1 MQNKYKL
8 VLASASPR
16 RKEILS
22 YLDIPFTV
30 MSSNIEE
37 VTDKT
42 LPSEV
47 VVDLAKIKAED
58 ISKKINDT
66 NTVLIAAD
74 TIVVYKNEI
83 LGKPKDIQEAKDTL
97 IKLSGDSH
105 EVLTGVCIILGEEI
119 HTFYVE
125 TKVKFKTVNEFELN
139 LYLDSKDSLDKAGS
153 YGIQGQA
160 QLFID
165 TLSGSYSNV
174 VGLPIA
180 EVLYQLK
187 SILKTQNLK
196 SLF

>member
-16 RKEILS
+16 RKELLS

-30 MSSNIEE
+30 ISSNIAEISN
-37 VTDKT
+37 KSI
-42 LPSEV
+42 PSEI

-58 ISKKINDT
+58 IFIKTNDP

-83 LGKPKDIQEAKDTL
+83 LGKPKNIQEARETL
-97 IKLSGDSH
+97 TKLSADSH
-105 EVLTGVCIILGEEI
+105 EVLTGVCIMLADEI

-125 TKVKFKTVNEFELN
+125 TKVKFKKVNEFELN

-153 YGIQGQA
+153 YGVQGQA

-165 TLSGSYSNV
+165 SLTGSYSNV
-174 VGLPIA
+174 VGLPVA
-180 EVLYQLK
+180 EVLDQLK